1 MSLDFNIVNNTDISS
16 KKNSKT
22 NEQSFF
28 YKNNMEQLSKQSIE
42 TAVVVKITQLWYE
55 NQNQVPSVD
64 GIAFR
69 NIKNHKNLNVW

>member
-1 MSLDFNIVNNTDISS
+1 MDFNIVNNTDISS

-28 YKNNMEQLSKQSIE
+28 YKNNMEQLSKQSTE

-55 NQNQVPSVD
+55 NQNQVPSAD

-69 NIKNHKNLNVW
+69 KNKNHKNLNVW